1 MVDVRIFKT
10 RDRPVIVTGHNVTTI
25 VRDLLQD
32 LSHFFA
38 EQLGSVHEANNG
50 SLRLFIIPLTTT
62 IKDGI
67 TTNGTY
73 NVQTILNRFIKTRVS
88 SNISDIGTMGLIHTP
103 RTMYSILN
111 GVYKRQIFLRQQV
124 PTPTASSTVI
134 GIPKNTMTIGLGQT
148 NPHIYQARLGLF
160 DIDYLG
166 HMNNGMF
173 FELIG
178 AIVLIVS

>member
-1 MVDVRIFKT
+1 M
-10 RDRPVIVTGHNVTTI
+10 
-25 VRDLLQD
+25 
-32 LSHFFA
+32 
-38 EQLGSVHEANNG
+38 
-50 SLRLFIIPLTTT
+50 FIIPLTTT

-67 TTNGTY
+67 TTNGSY
-73 NVQTILNRFIKTRVS
+73 NVKTIVKRFIKTRVL

-178 AIVLIVS
+178 AIGLCRFLIYSISFCFVSSP